1 MSVNDDHA
9 IAGFQRRSYRVRFD
23 GGSGFALAGLVDQ
36 PTRDGD
42 DDGTSSP
49 LPYPVAVF
57 SHCFT
62 CNKDLKAITRISRR
76 LAECGV
82 AVLRFDMT
90 GLGGSEGEFA
100 DTNFSTNL
108 ADLAAAIRFAE
119 QSLGSVTA
127 LIGHSFGGAASLAT
141 AAGMP
146 LSQAAPPL
154 SEELRRR
161 IEVVISIAAP
171 SETKHLADLLQR
183 MNPEIQSHGIGD
195 VEIGGLTWSIRRQ
208 MLEDFRTHELPNYL
222 NQIRS
227 RVLAFHSPV
236 DQTLGYDHA
245 LRIASLVED
254 ENGLPGCS
262 LVTLSGADHLLIKHP
277 ADAEYVAEV
286 SASFLRRYA
295 VVRA

>member
-1 MSVNDDHA
+1 M
-9 IAGFQRRSYRVRFD
+9 AGFQRRSYRVRFE
-23 GGSGFALAGLVDQ
+23 GGSGFELAGIIDR
-36 PTRDGD
+36 PTVGD
-42 DDGTSSP
+42 DNDTTSTL

-90 GLGGSEGEFA
+90 GLGGSEGNFA

-108 ADLAAAIRFAE
+108 TDLAAAIRFAQE
-119 QSLGSVTA
+119 SLGSVTA

-146 LSQAAPPL
+146 LPHGTPPL
-154 SEELRRR
+154 SDELRRKLA
-161 IEVVISIAAP
+161 VVISIAAP
-171 SETKHLADLLQR
+171 SDTKHLADLLQR
-183 MNPEIQSHGIGD
+183 MNPEIQSQGIGD
-195 VEIGGLTWSIRRQ
+195 VQIGGLTWSIRRQ
-208 MLEDFRTHELPNYL
+208 MLDDFRAHALPDYL
-222 NQIRS
+222 NRVRS

-254 ENGLPGCS
+254 KQGLPGCS
-262 LVTLSGADHLLIKHP
+262 LINLSGADHLLIKHP
-277 ADAEYVAEV
+277 ADAEYVAQI
-286 SASFLRRYA
+286 SASFLQRYA
-295 VVRA
+295 IARA